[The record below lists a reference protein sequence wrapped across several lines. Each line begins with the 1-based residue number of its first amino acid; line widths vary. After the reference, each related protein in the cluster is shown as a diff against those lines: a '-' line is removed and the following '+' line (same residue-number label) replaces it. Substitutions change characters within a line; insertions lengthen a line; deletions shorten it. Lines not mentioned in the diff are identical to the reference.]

1 MRKFTKLFCTAFLL
15 LGGYVS
21 ASAQDDAID
30 LTADMFYSWD
40 GFGADASSTGQV
52 TVDFNVGKELGA
64 GALVAGTGTVDYLI
78 YADLTGCTKMIFEGS
93 TGVQLR
99 VLMNRQESNNGPLV
113 EKNPTIGDNGSAE
126 LDLTELPYVHLN
138 AIKTGWGSPS
148 GTITAIKLVKPA
160 DPLAI
165 QKETLKNAISAAKM
179 RTALGKTEESWS
191 ALQKAIEA
199 AESALAATD
208 ATEETLT
215 AAKTTVEDAM
225 NGLVLAKGYT
235 ALTSDMFMNWE
246 NPENPVALNLAT
258 VLFQS
263 TGQPYGDPSVKY
275 FNYAD
280 ISKYDKLIVG
290 VIAGTPRIMLNR
302 AEPLPEGS
310 EGYDANGGAYVQ
322 ITDAP
327 VEGVV
332 EVDLTQY
339 EFAHLNAIKG
349 ANWQNVTVTD
359 LLLYKE
365 SVITDI
371 EIAPADGDIA
381 AAIAAAKAEI
391 ENKGDEVGN
400 IIINLTK
407 GTIYTVSAAIEAP
420 ASVTIH
426 GNGAIIDASALT
438 TPFIQMATI
447 AEGVALNEKDAYVID
462 GINIVDVAITG
473 LPYQLIY
480 ANKQKYLMNKVLVE
494 NSVIGING
502 AAKKTIFDFNGGGNA
517 SEILIDNSTL
527 WANPSNE
534 QNGGL
539 HSSQSGHGAIQDLGS
554 EKQLFAIINSTIYN
568 IAYGKTTVSQR
579 RNNTAG
585 MEFQVKNSVIVNSGK
600 KGQFIVGLNGGSAN
614 SVQTYSINNN
624 IFNFDGEDVSAAEE
638 AKVQEKIADATFNS
652 VAGVVTFTDAAAGD
666 FNGTFEPAEGTEA
679 PETICGDPR
688 WTISVAEPVEPIIPD
703 GEYYVINAAYEDPAL
718 LIAAGDKVDEKG
730 VRLAFAFENG
740 AYTITGNDF
749 FADKKWTVE
758 PDEWG
763 FTFTIST
770 VIDGV
775 KKYVAID
782 NNWLKNLI
790 LTEEL
795 EDNAYWAFM
804 YPEYWESLNA
814 AGEVLYALTEGETFT
829 SGQVVEV
836 MDENKEAVA
845 TIQYGEAGEDYADFK
860 AAKADGQVEG
870 FTAFTEGNG
879 TNGNKAGGTFY
890 TIVPKYN
897 GVISAGIVL
906 NGGKAFHLTV
916 DGVQNPVFDG
926 NTLTNKYYGTF
937 SFNVEA
943 GKSYKFWC
951 DGSKLGFYGFDYVWG
966 PDVEPITEV
975 GLNDETVGIATVK
988 FDTTNGAIYNLNG
1001 QKMSGTLKSGLY
1013 IVNGKKVMVK

>member
-30 LTADMFYSWD
+30 LTADMFYSWN

-78 YADLTGCTKMIFEGS
+78 YADLTGCTKMIFEGT

-160 DPLAI
+160 DPLANF
-165 QKETLKNAISAAKM
+165 KTDLKNAINAAKM
-179 RTALGKTEESWS
+179 RTALGKTEESWN
-191 ALQKAIEA
+191 ALQKAIA
-199 AESALAATD
+199 DAESALAAAD
-208 ATEETLT
+208 ATEESLT
-215 AAKTTVEDAM
+215 AAKTSVDDAVT
-225 NGLVLAKGYT
+225 GLTLAEGYT
-235 ALTSDMFMNWE
+235 ALTSDMFKNWE
-246 NPENPVALNLAT
+246 DPENPVALNLAT

-327 VEGVV
+327 VDGVV

-365 SVITDI
+365 PVITNI
-371 EIAPADGDIA
+371 ELTLSEGDIA

-391 ENKGDEVGN
+391 ENKGDKVGN
-400 IIINLTK
+400 ITVYMSKDANCTVGSTITAPNNITIWGNNATLTVAEGMTAPFITLDGTEQFAMKNETEASDHKLIENVILTDVTIK
-407 GTIYTVSAAIEAP
+407 GLQNAIVKDNQKTLLNYLVILDCNIEMP
-420 ASVTIH
+420 ASSK
-426 GNGAIIDASALT
+426 N
-438 TPFIQMATI
+438 
-447 AEGVALNEKDAYVID
+447 VI
-462 GINIVDVAITG
+462 
-473 LPYQLIY
+473 
-480 ANKQKYLMNKVLVE
+480 
-494 NSVIGING
+494 
-502 AAKKTIFDFNGGGNA
+502 DFNGKGYVGNV
-517 SEILIDNSTL
+517 SVT
-527 WANPSNE
+527 
-534 QNGGL
+534 
-539 HSSQSGHGAIQDLGS
+539 
-554 EKQLFAIINSTIYN
+554 NSTIWAKGMNTGFFAQYGSRPKNVNETLTQDFLFVNSTIVN
-568 IAYGKTTVSQR
+568 IANGKNMCDLKQ
-579 RNNTAG
+579 NGTAQNRYSLLNSIFVDCG
-585 MEFQVKNSVIVNSGK
+585 KENQVVVGLNKGQTSANPTWDVDGNYFAWGGKCVNEQEASKAGEGIVKNSVD
-600 KGQFIVGLNGGSAN
+600 GLL
-614 SVQTYSINNN
+614 
-624 IFNFDGEDVSAAEE
+624 
-638 AKVQEKIADATFNS
+638 
-652 VAGVVTFTDAAAGD
+652 TFTDAAAGD
-666 FNGTFEPAEGTEA
+666 FDGTFELAEGAEA
-679 PETICGDPR
+679 PERLGDPR
-688 WTISVAEPVEPIIPD
+688 WTITYVAPAEPAIPD
-703 GEYYVINAAYEDPAL
+703 GEYYVLNVAYDEPL
-718 LIAAGDKVDEKG
+718 LIADGEKVNEKG

-758 PDEWG
+758 SDEWG

-795 EDNAYWAFM
+795 EDDAYWAFM

-951 DGSKLGFYGFDYVWG
+951 DGSKLGFYGFDYAWG

-975 GLNDETVGIATVK
+975 GLSDETVGIATVK